1 MKIDWKRK
9 LSSRKFWAA
18 LIGFI
23 TAILVAIN
31 FTEAEI
37 AQITAIVSAFATLI
51 IYILTEGYVDGKRE
65 RKQQYRNL
73 NHALPLLVGLFLFNL
88 INLRKMGICEVRSNK
103 YLLFYLI
110 HKYVILV

>member
-51 IYILTEGYVDGKRE
+51 IYILTEEYVDGKRE
-65 RKQQYRNL
+65 EN
-73 NHALPLLVGLFLFNL
+73 N
-88 INLRKMGICEVRSNK
+88 IEI
-103 YLLFYLI
+103 
-110 HKYVILV
+110 

>member
-37 AQITAIVSAFATLI
+37 TQITAIVSAFATLI
-51 IYILTEGYVDGKRE
+51 IYILTEGKIDAIRE
-65 RKQQYRNL
+65 EN
-73 NHALPLLVGLFLFNL
+73 N
-88 INLRKMGICEVRSNK
+88 IEI
-103 YLLFYLI
+103 
-110 HKYVILV
+110 